1 MSTITQETPMS
12 KIEDFVQ
19 EYVASLPEF
28 ERSKMQTYEITDFG
42 NTKEMADSI
51 GALARSGI
59 KTTTSMLLWELEQ
72 GDEKYPFVGEI
83 DVVTDS
89 NGEPLCIIEFTEVEV
104 RPFNAIDEAFAYN
117 YGEGDRTLAWWRAAM
132 WDYYVGE
139 CHSLKREPSESMPL
153 VCMRFRLLYPTV
165 R

>member
-1 MSTITQETPMS
+1 MS

-19 EYVASLPEF
+19 EYVTSLHEF
-28 ERSKMQTYEITDFG
+28 ERNKMHAYEITDFG
-42 NTKEMADSI
+42 NTKELADSI
-51 GALARSGI
+51 GALVRSGI
-59 KTTTSMLLWELEQ
+59 KTTTSMLLWELEK

-83 DVVTDS
+83 DVVTDGK
-89 NGEPLCIIEFTEVEV
+89 GEPLCIIEFTEIEV
-104 RPFNAIDEAFAYN
+104 RPFNAIDEAFAYD

-132 WDYYVGE
+132 RDYYVGE

-153 VCMRFRLLYPTV
+153 VCMRFRLLYPAV